1 MKKFVLSLMFIAA
14 VFCSTH
20 AEAVNKFEQ
29 LLLGNPRLFR
39 IMVAILFACV
49 VIFVFLYNLLSGRQ
63 EIADFLEET
72 AEGKKKSMAMKKE
85 YTEKYKEYKDMPT
98 GAIGKVSLPP
108 ATLTWLGSEQKS
120 YDLTASR
127 ELTIGRSIE
136 NLMIVKRPSTSRVH
150 AKIRPQK
157 DGYVLYDLLSSAG
170 TYVNAE
176 KIISHTLHN
185 GDVIGIGKENFLFKF
200 KKSENG

>member
-1 MKKFVLSLMFIAA
+1 MKKLVLSLMFIAG

-29 LLLGNPRLFR
+29 FLLGNPKLFR
-39 IMVAILFACV
+39 ILVAILFVCI
-49 VIFVFLYNLLSGRQ
+49 VIFIFIYNLLSGRQ
-63 EIADFLEET
+63 EIAGFLEET
-72 AEGKKKSMAMKKE
+72 AEVKKKSGKIQKE
-85 YTEKYKEYKDMPT
+85 YDERYKEYKNMPT
-98 GAIGKVSLPP
+98 GAIDKVSLPP
-108 ATLTWLGSEQKS
+108 AVLTWLGSEQKS
-120 YDLTASR
+120 YDLTAAR

-136 NLMIVKRPSTSRVH
+136 NLMTVKRPSTSRVH

-157 DGYVLYDLLSSAG
+157 DGYIIYDLFSSAG

-176 KIISHTLHN
+176 KITSCILN
-185 GDVIGIGKENFLFKF
+185 DRDVIGIGKENFLFKF

>member
-1 MKKFVLSLMFIAA
+1 MKKLVLSLMFITI

-20 AEAVNKFEQ
+20 AEAVNKFER
-29 LLLGNPRLFR
+29 LLLGNPKLFR
-39 IMVAILFACV
+39 ILIVILFVCV
-49 VIFVFLYNLLSGRQ
+49 IIFIFIYNLLSGRR
-63 EIADFLEET
+63 ELANFLKET
-72 AEGKKKSMAMKKE
+72 AATKKKSTAMQKE
-85 YTEKYKEYKDMPT
+85 YTEKYKEYKNMPT

-120 YDLTASR
+120 YDLTPSR

-157 DGYVLYDLLSSAG
+157 DGYVIYDLISSAG

-176 KIISHTLHN
+176 KITSRILN
-185 GDVIGIGKENFLFKF
+185 DGDVIGIGKENFLFKF
-200 KKSENG
+200 KI